1 MDAITLAVE
10 RRTET
15 GKNEARRVRRAGK
28 VPGIVYGA
36 GKPSVPVVVD
46 RKALIDAF
54 RGGARENAIYLLK
67 MAGTDQTRHAMIK
80 LLQRDP
86 VSLEMLHV
94 DFIRVLMDTRVR
106 VRVPLELT
114 GTAYGVKSE
123 DGILD
128 FVTRE
133 VEIECL
139 PGDIPSAIQVDVS
152 ELHMNQSLR
161 VSEIA
166 RSEAY
171 RVVEDAERVVA
182 HVGHPRREEEVA
194 PAEGAVAAAPE
205 APAEPEVIKKGKV
218 ATEEDAEK
226 EE

>member
-1 MDAITLAVE
+1 METITLPVE
-10 RRTET
+10 RRTVT
-15 GKNEARRVRRAGK
+15 GKNEARRIRRAGK

-36 GKPSVPVVVD
+36 GKPNVPVIVD
-46 RKALIDAF
+46 RKALLDAF
-54 RGGARENAIYLLK
+54 RGGAGENAIYLLK

-86 VSLEMLHV
+86 VSRDMLHV
-94 DFIRVLMDTRVR
+94 DFVRVMMDTRVR
-106 VRVPLELT
+106 VRVVLELT

-139 PGDIPSAIQVDVS
+139 PGDIPSSIKVDVS
-152 ELHMNQSLR
+152 ELHMGQSLR

-166 RSEAY
+166 ASGTY
-171 RVVEDAERVVA
+171 RVVEDPERVIA
-182 HVGHPRREEEVA
+182 HVTHPRREEEVA
-194 PAEGAVAAAPE
+194 PAEAAVAAPE
-205 APAEPEVIKKGKV
+205 APTEPEVIKKGKV
-218 ATEEDAEK
+218 LIEEEAEK